1 MSKSI
6 GNVVEPVGLVE
17 EYGCDQVRYFMV
29 NEVAF
34 GSDGDFSDTQMVNCI
49 NAKVLPRHVPRCA
62 GACTPRA
69 PLPPNPSLLR
79 LRAHAHLVTL
89 CASQLANELGNLLYR
104 TLSFAYKHCEQQI
117 PTPAELTAEDEAM
130 LSAAAGLLP
139 PLRTVVGDLQ
149 LHRYTQ
155 TVSAVVQA
163 GNQYI
168 DVQAPWALR
177 KTDPERMATVLWV
190 LMESLRYVGLAYQPV
205 TPSISSGI
213 LDQLGVPHDRRDF
226 SYFSSDYAL
235 VGGDTLPKPSII
247 IPRYESAEEKAAA
260 AAAPPKKGKKKQAA
274 AA

>member
-1 MSKSI
+1 
-6 GNVVEPVGLVE
+6 
-17 EYGCDQVRYFMV
+17 
-29 NEVAF
+29 
-34 GSDGDFSDTQMVNCI
+34 
-49 NAKVLPRHVPRCA
+49 
-62 GACTPRA
+62 
-69 PLPPNPSLLR
+69 
-79 LRAHAHLVTL
+79 
-89 CASQLANELGNLLYR
+89 
-104 TLSFAYKHCEQQI
+104 
-117 PTPAELTAEDEAM
+117 M
-130 LSAAAGLLP
+130 LSAAAGLLT

-190 LMESLRYVGLAYQPV
+190 LMESLRFVGMAYQPV
-205 TPSISSGI
+205 TPSISAGI

-235 VGGDTLPKPSII
+235 VGGDTLPKPEII
-247 IPRYESAEEKAAA
+247 IPRYESAEDKAAA
-260 AAAPPKKGKKKQAA
+260 AAAPPKKGKKKKQAA